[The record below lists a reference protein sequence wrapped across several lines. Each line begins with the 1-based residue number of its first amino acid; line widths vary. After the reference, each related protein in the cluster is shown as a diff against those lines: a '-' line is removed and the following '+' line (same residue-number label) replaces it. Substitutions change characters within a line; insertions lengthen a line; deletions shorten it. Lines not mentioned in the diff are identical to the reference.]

1 MGRKLLICPEKICRL
16 GKNGERRSRGQPV
29 NTKWLLN
36 WCAYVCLCNW
46 LVNEWLLV
54 ISLIDSVTYHW
65 ACCEWGYLMVSSFEL
80 VVMACWTGYEY
91 TGLARGGQQI
101 DRLKKNYNKA
111 VELLVQLASLQTSFV
126 TLDEVIKVTNRR
138 VNAIEHGEHVY
149 TYFLC
154 ERKYWHRRAG
164 VTVKGA
170 VPLPSGSEFWHILPC
185 RASTVR
191 DRKRSS
197 ITLNKNSTRAFQRA
211 IKQGSMPPLTSS
223 KWG

>member
-1 MGRKLLICPEKICRL
+1 MVVKLVCIR
-16 GKNGERRSRGQPV
+16 V
-29 NTKWLLN
+29 
-36 WCAYVCLCNW
+36 YVCSW
-46 LVNEWLLV
+46 WVNEWLLV
-54 ISLIDSVTYHW
+54 VSPIRSVTYHW

-154 ERKYWHRRAG
+154 EWKYWHWRAG

-170 VPLPSGSEFWHILPC
+170 VPLPSGVQWCLGQCFVFPTVLC
-185 RASTVR
+185 RWWSC
-191 DRKRSS
+191 DRKD
-197 ITLNKNSTRAFQRA
+197 IWPLKN
-211 IKQGSMPPLTSS
+211 PLQ
-223 KWG
+223 